1 MRRGAES
8 TVGRHLADGNNLN
21 AEPDIKEVLGAAAAL
36 GRTLLVEKVTG
47 PSDIDTAVATLV
59 QKELRRCS
67 LRQTRT
73 SAFGTTILALAVRHS
88 LPTSFST
95 GDLVTA
101 GALMSYGPDQLD
113 SYRQAGVLTGRILKG
128 EKPAELPVMQAT
140 KFDFVLNLKTAKA
153 LGITIS
159 PTMLALA
166 TAVIE

>member
-1 MRRGAES
+1 VVPKARP
-8 TVGRHLADGNNLN
+8 VGMLADGNNLN
-21 AEPDIKEVLGAAAAL
+21 AEPDIKEALNAAAAL
-36 GRTLLVEKVTG
+36 GRSLLVEKVTG
-47 PSDIDTAVATLV
+47 PSDIDTAISTLV
-59 QKELRRCS
+59 QKGAAALFIAPNANFRIWHH
-67 LRQTRT
+67 Q
-73 SAFGTTILALAVRHS
+73 ILALAARHS

-95 GDLVTA
+95 GDLVSA

-113 SYRQAGVLTGRILKG
+113 SYRQAGMLTGRILKG